1 MRRKE
6 RQVTDVEEIKDVL
19 EKSFALHLG
28 INDNGHIYLVPVN
41 FGYSAENGK
50 YIFYFHGA
58 KGGRKYNLLKNGAL
72 VAFECESDFSLLEG
86 QTACDYSAYY
96 ASVIGEGNVSQIEN
110 NEEKKFALNLIMKKA
125 SGKNDWSYP
134 ALMLSKVA
142 VFKLEATELSCK
154 KHKQ

>member
-6 RQVTDVEEIKDVL
+6 RQVTDAEEIKDVL

-58 KGGRKYNLLKNGAL
+58 KDGRKYNLLKNGAL

-125 SGKNDWSYP
+125 SGKNDWFYP